1 MGFSG
6 WLNAVILLATIFAIV
21 YGPIKAVK
29 ITRQM
34 DDARAKENR
43 RVEIFRD
50 LMRTRQIQ
58 LNVEHVYALNLIDIE
73 FYGEDKIVAAHR
85 AYMNHLNTSLP
96 AVDAQDKFFE
106 DRRDLF
112 IDLLHAIGKAVGYD
126 FDRRDLGKFGYVP
139 AGWGNEAERQRY
151 LQHLF
156 IEVLENKRPLPVT
169 PMVAPNA
176 NPFPPPPEI
185 GHQA

>member
-1 MGFSG
+1 MQPAD
-6 WLNAVILLATIFAIV
+6 WLNSAILLATIFAII

-29 ITRQM
+29 ITREM
-34 DDARAKENR
+34 DDKRARENR
-43 RVEIFRD
+43 RIDIFRN

-58 LNVEHVYALNLIDIE
+58 LDAEHVYALNLVELE
-73 FYGEDKIVAAHR
+73 FYGEEKIVSAYR
-85 AYMNHLNTSLP
+85 NYMNHLNTPLP

-112 IDLLHAIGKAVGYD
+112 IDLLHVIGKAVGYD

-151 LQHLF
+151 IQSLLV
-156 IEVLENKRPLPVT
+156 EVLENKRPFPIT
-169 PMVAPNA
+169 PMIVGNA
-176 NPFPPPPEI
+176 NPFPPPPKLE
-185 GHQA
+185 QQD

>member
-1 MGFSG
+1 MQFTE
-6 WLNAVILLATIFAIV
+6 WLNAGILLATIVAIV

-29 ITRQM
+29 ITRNM

-43 RVEIFRD
+43 RVEIFRN

-58 LNVEHVYALNLIDIE
+58 LDEEHVYALNLIEIE
-73 FYGEDKIVAAHR
+73 FYGEEKIVSAYR
-85 AYMNHLNTSLP
+85 AYMNHLNTPLP

-112 IDLLHAIGKAVGYD
+112 IDLLHVIGKAVGYE

-156 IEVLENKRPLPVT
+156 IEVLENKRPLPVA
-169 PMVAPNA
+169 PMVAANA
-176 NPFPPPPEI
+176 NPFPPAPEI
-185 GHQA
+185 EKQE